1 MAGSDEWRCAAATV
15 TPGHRATFRLA
26 RVRRSL
32 NAFVVNHDGQYR
44 AYVNRDDT
52 IVVRFPPAR

>member
-15 TPGHRATFRLA
+15 TPGPSATFPLERA
-26 RVRRSL
+26 RRAL
-32 NAFVVNHDGQYR
+32 KAFVVNHDGQYR
-44 AYVNRDDT
+44 AYVNRGDA